1 MATFVPLSGFLGAG
15 KTTTLLAAAEHL
27 SSQGRRVAVVTN
39 DQGSELVDTRIA
51 RMTDAQVAEVTDGCF
66 CCRFDDLA
74 EVVTALVADGVD
86 TVLAEAVGSCTDLR
100 ATVVRPLRT
109 YHGDRLRV
117 APLTAV
123 VDPDRYRLFARAW
136 DVGAESDLAYLY
148 AHQLAE
154 ADVIGINKIDIV
166 PGERLPAIVA
176 DVARR
181 HPRARVVPY
190 SAGTCQVADL
200 LAALDRPAAETGRDP
215 ALDYDRYAAA
225 EAELAWL
232 NHAVTVTATD
242 AAGFRPAWWA
252 AEALTALSAACARA
266 GVLVG
271 HAKVALDTVEGLV
284 KAGFTAAGEAPRI
297 DLAGPDR
304 TAEARAVFNLRI
316 AWSPEDL
323 DQAAAEAVRAAD
335 AACGTR
341 GVAEPGIGAF
351 RPAYPRPTH
360 RITAGAGAHEP
371 TADAT
376 SLS

>member
-15 KTTTLLAAAEHL
+15 KTTTLLATARHL
-27 SSQGRRVAVVTN
+27 SARGHRVAVVTN

-51 RMTDAQVAEVTDGCF
+51 RVAAERVAEVTGGCF

-74 EVVTALVADGVD
+74 EVVTELVAGGAD

-100 ATVVRPLRT
+100 ATVVRPLRA
-109 YHGDRLRV
+109 YHGDRIRV

-136 DVGAESDLAYLY
+136 DLGAESDLAYLY

-166 PGERLPAIVA
+166 SGERLAAVVA

-181 HPRARVVPY
+181 YPRARVVPY
-190 SAGTCQVADL
+190 SAGNDQVADL
-200 LAALDRPAAETGRDP
+200 LAALDRPYDDLTHDP

-232 NHAVTVTATD
+232 NHAMTVTAAD
-242 AAGFRPAWWA
+242 ATGFDPARWA
-252 AEALTALSAACARA
+252 TGALIALAATCERA

-271 HAKVALDTVEGLV
+271 HAKVALDTADGLV
-284 KAGFTAAGEAPRI
+284 KAGLTAAGEAPRV
-297 DLAGPDR
+297 DLAGPGR
-304 TAEARAVFNLRI
+304 TATARAVFNLRI
-316 AWSPEDL
+316 AWSPEEL
-323 DQAAAEAVRAAD
+323 DRAAAEAAQAAD
-335 AACGTR
+335 TACGTR
-341 GVAEPGIGAF
+341 SVAEPGSGAF
-351 RPAYPRPTH
+351 RPGYPRPTH
-360 RITAGAGAHEP
+360 RLPAAG
-371 TADAT
+371 
-376 SLS
+376 